1 MTKDFKE
8 AASME
13 DKSLKIFAVFF
24 LFMASVANF
33 SKAENI
39 LESDRAIHLSFSMT
53 VKKDPK
59 YIFYFLKHLDRWYLQ
74 LTPDHKKF
82 VLLNAKD
89 LKVGTKIKNEEE
101 SQGQYLKHLYT
112 VTQFDENAGVFQLV
126 SPATRVIVRKFFRM
140 QNKTIL
146 TIRLKDNNDGTY
158 LMMSDLDLIFASKSD
173 KAKAVSLKAD
183 KIWQKHM
190 NDEMTKALSIIE
202 SLDNIDEVQNMQ
214 GKIESKY

>member
-1 MTKDFKE
+1 MILKKSLSIE
-8 AASME
+8 V
-13 DKSLKIFAVFF
+13 KSLKIFVVF
-24 LFMASVANF
+24 LFLVGMTNL

-39 LESDRAIHLSFSMT
+39 LESDRTIHLNFSMT

-59 YIFYFLKHLDRWYLQ
+59 YIFYFLKHLDQWYLQ
-74 LTPDHKKF
+74 LTHDHKKF
-82 VLLNAKD
+82 VLLNAKE

-101 SQGQYLKHLYT
+101 SQGQYLRHLYT

-158 LMMSDLDLIFASKSD
+158 LMTSDLDLIFASKSD
-173 KAKAVSLKAD
+173 KVKAVSLKAD

-190 NDEMTKALSIIE
+190 DEEMTKALSIIE
-202 SLDNIDEVQNMQ
+202 SLGHVDGFEAYGATSQ
-214 GKIESKY
+214 